1 MKRRSLFSAIVAMT
15 VAGVRR
21 PAVAGTVPE
30 MGPVAKA
37 KGTRDRPPVSD
48 VMAYEWGQ
56 LDQLAALAA
65 PHASV

>member
-1 MKRRSLFSAIVAMT
+1 MKRRSLIAAVVAMT
-15 VAGVRR
+15 VAVVQR

-30 MGPVAKA
+30 MGPAAKA
-37 KGTRDRPPVSD
+37 KGTRARPPVSD

-65 PHASV
+65 PRASV